1 MKDNNGIKIVCIG
14 DSITGWADLSKYMKF
29 SNVLELMIGVRVGFD
44 AVTIINKGIGGDTTQ
59 GVRERFNADVLQQN
73 PDIVIILIG
82 GNDVARS
89 FPQQKTQENLDYIYS
104 ALKDNNIRTLGML
117 YHVLPN
123 PKNPATA
130 WETLDDNN
138 ELITETAKQY
148 GVEILDM
155 SIEMKNALNH
165 YSNAELVN
173 SNDGVHLNPG
183 GELVFAKAI
192 FNKLIEL
199 GWI

>member
-1 MKDNNGIKIVCIG
+1 MTDKQLKVLCIG

-44 AVTIINKGIGGDTTQ
+44 AVTMTNKGIGGDTTQ
-59 GVRERFNADVLQQN
+59 GVRERFHADVLQQQ
-73 PDIVIILIG
+73 PDIVIMLIG

-89 FPQQKTQENLDYIYS
+89 FPQQQTRDNLNFMYS
-104 ALKDNNIRTLGML
+104 ELKNANIRTLAML

-130 WETLDDNN
+130 WDTLDDNN
-138 ELITETAKQY
+138 QLIAETAKQY
-148 GVEILDM
+148 GIEILDM
-155 SIEMKNALNH
+155 GSLMKDATKI
-165 YSNAELVN
+165 YKYEELVN
-173 SNDGVHLNPG
+173 LNDGVHLNPG

-192 FNKLIEL
+192 FNKLVEL

>member
-1 MKDNNGIKIVCIG
+1 MNKNNELKIVCIG

-29 SNVLELMIGVRVGFD
+29 SNVLELMIGTRIGFD
-44 AVTIINKGIGGDTTQ
+44 AVSVLNKGIGGDTTQ
-59 GVRERFNADVLQQN
+59 GVKERFDADVLQHK
-73 PDIVIILIG
+73 PDVVIILIG

-89 FPQQKTQENLDYIYS
+89 FPPEQTRDNLNVIFS
-104 ALKDNNIRTLGML
+104 ALKNAKIRTLAML

-123 PKNPATA
+123 PNNPATA
-130 WETLDDNN
+130 WDTLDDNN
-138 ELITETAKQY
+138 QLITDVANQY
-148 GVEILDM
+148 NVEVLDM
-155 SIEMKNALNH
+155 SVKMNEALNN

-183 GELVFAKAI
+183 GELVFAKSI
-192 FNKLIEL
+192 YIKLVEL